1 MDPTHTAC
9 GLVEEDCLMV
19 AGTRPPR
26 QEKTRMDSAVVEST
40 ATHTRLMWG
49 VEDCLE
55 VVMTRSL
62 RPE

>member
-1 MDPTHTAC
+1 
-9 GLVEEDCLMV
+9 MV

-55 VVMTRSL
+55 VVTTRSL